1 MAVDYL
7 DRGKTRLDVG
17 DEIADDIA
25 KTLRSVTKTIY
36 KAEKRKRRAGRSS
49 SYYMPMYSGPTLKD
63 AVFEVLPD
71 AIENATASDTYSVST
86 RDLYYVVR
94 PLVANIT
101 SEKDLQY
108 NYFSQTLIIQYEEDY
123 GPIEGLYR
131 DPRGVLYEPH
141 TDKTVPLGT
150 HDVAKYQFPDW
161 TYNKILYIEKKGI
174 AEQLKPSKLAERYDL
189 AIIAAEGYAT
199 EACRTLLENAE
210 AGDYYIYV
218 LHDAD
223 PYGYNIALTL
233 QEATRRMPGYSVD
246 VIDLGLKVEE
256 ALGMGLPPEAFTR
269 TKDIPWRVRSRLNS
283 KEREYFIGEKIS
295 SRSWRC
301 QRIELNAIPV
311 PDRAAY
317 IERKLHEADAPGKVI
332 PSDEALPDL
341 SKELYEGE
349 VDVQVDE
356 IINAMISSD
365 DIKELVRGDLKD
377 KIDLKNARQWIEA
390 GFERDDSQWW
400 RNIVK
405 DKIESILSTH
415 ESDIETLIKKEISK
429 IVDDSCE

>member
-1 MAVDYL
+1 MTVDYL

-25 KTLRSVTKTIY
+25 KALRSVTKTIY

-49 SYYMPMYSGPTLKD
+49 SYYMPIYSGPTLKD
-63 AVFEVLPD
+63 AVYEVLPN
-71 AIENATASDTYSVST
+71 AIENATASGTYSVSA
-86 RDLYYVVR
+86 RDLFYAVR
-94 PLVANIT
+94 PLVIEIAT
-101 SEKDLQY
+101 KEFGPKQY
-108 NYFSQTLIIQYEEDY
+108 NYFAQTLLMQYEEDY
-123 GPIEGLYR
+123 GPIDGLYR
-131 DPRGVLYEPH
+131 EPRGVLYEPH
-141 TDKTVPLGT
+141 TGKTVPLGT

-189 AIIAAEGYAT
+189 AIIAAEGYAS

-256 ALGMGLPPEAFTR
+256 ALKMGLPPEAFTR
-269 TKDIPWRVRSRLNS
+269 TKAIPWRVRIRLNS

-301 QRIELNAIPV
+301 LRIELNAIPV
-311 PDRAAY
+311 PERAAY
-317 IERKLHEADAPGKVI
+317 IERKLKEVDAPGKVI
-332 PSDEALPDL
+332 PTDEALPDL
-341 SKELYEGE
+341 SRELYEGE

-356 IINAMISSD
+356 IINSIVSSD
-365 DIKELVRGDLKD
+365 DIKELVRKELKD
-377 KIDLKNARQWIEA
+377 KVALEDAKEWIEK
-390 GFERDDSQWW
+390 GFHEDDSQWW
-400 RNIVK
+400 KDIVK
-405 DKIESILSTH
+405 NTISAELSEHEGEVETIIKDEIAKTIE
-415 ESDIETLIKKEISK
+415 
-429 IVDDSCE
+429 